1 MVWLSGMD
9 IPVGGAS
16 HRDPGDRPAAASA
29 DGAAS
34 AGAGRSPVVLQ
45 VLPGLVTGGVERGAV
60 DVAAAVAALGWTSL
74 VASAGGPM
82 ARELERAGARHILLP
97 LDSKNPFVMRANI
110 DRLRRAMAEHRVDIA
125 HARSRAPAWSALF
138 AARGHGARFITT
150 FHGAYNAANPVKR
163 WYNSVMARGDRVIA
177 ASSFIVEHV
186 AREYGTDPTLIR
198 LIPRGIDFDRF
209 DPARVS
215 AERQMKLARDWRLP
229 DGVPVIMLPGRLTRW
244 KGQSVL
250 IDAIARRGKKDLRC
264 LLVGADQGRGGYRRE
279 LEQRIAQHGLDT
291 VIHIIDHC
299 NDMPAALKLADL
311 VVSASTDA
319 EAFGRVAVEAQAM
332 GKPVVAT
339 DHGGSRETVLDGE
352 TGWLVPPGDPAVL
365 AEAIDAAL
373 KLDGAARRAIAER
386 AIAFA
391 RANFN
396 KQLMCARTIEVYR
409 EVLGLRPMGQAAA
422 EGAVAA

>member
-1 MVWLSGMD
+1 M
-9 IPVGGAS
+9 
-16 HRDPGDRPAAASA
+16 
-29 DGAAS
+29 
-34 AGAGRSPVVLQ
+34 
-45 VLPGLVTGGVERGAV
+45 PGLVTGGVERGTV
-60 DVAAAVAALGWTSL
+60 DVAAAAAAAGWISL
-74 VASAGGPM
+74 VASSGGPM
-82 ARELERAGARHILLP
+82 VRELERSGAKHIALP

-110 DRLRRAMAEHRVDIA
+110 DRLKRVMDEHGVDVA
-125 HARSRAPAWSALF
+125 HARSRAPAWSTLF
-138 AARGHGARFITT
+138 AARHHGARFITT
-150 FHGAYNAANPVKR
+150 FHGTYNAANPAKR

-177 ASSFIVEHV
+177 ASRFIVEHV
-186 AREYGTDPTLIR
+186 ARQYGADPTLIR
-198 LIPRGIDFDRF
+198 HIPRGIDFDRF

-229 DGVPVIMLPGRLTRW
+229 DGIPVIMLPGRLTRW

-279 LEQRIAQHGLDT
+279 LEQHIARHGLDT
-291 VIHIIDHC
+291 VIHIIDQC

-311 VVSASTDA
+311 VISASTDA

-339 DHGGSRETVLDGE
+339 DHGGSRETVLDGD
-352 TGWLVPPGDPAVL
+352 TGWLIPPGDPAPL

-373 KLDGAARRAIAER
+373 KLDETQRRAIAER
-386 AIAFA
+386 AIAFV

-396 KQLMCARTIEVYR
+396 KQLMCARTLDVYR
-409 EVLGLRPMGQAAA
+409 EVLGMKPMGSGDILKTGRASASSLENRSMKSRKNA
-422 EGAVAA
+422 SVSR

>member
-1 MVWLSGMD
+1 MV
-9 IPVGGAS
+9 
-16 HRDPGDRPAAASA
+16 
-29 DGAAS
+29 
-34 AGAGRSPVVLQ
+34 
-45 VLPGLVTGGVERGAV
+45 
-60 DVAAAVAALGWTSL
+60 
-74 VASAGGPM
+74 
-82 ARELERAGARHILLP
+82 RELERSGAKHIALP
-97 LDSKNPFVMRANI
+97 LDSKNPFVMYANI
-110 DRLRRAMAEHRVDIA
+110 ERLKRAMEQHGVDIV

-138 AARGHGARFITT
+138 AARRRGARFITT
-150 FHGAYNAANPVKR
+150 FHGTYNAANPAKR

-177 ASSFIVEHV
+177 ASRFIVDHLS
-186 AREYGTDPTLIR
+186 RQYGADPTLIR

-229 DGVPVIMLPGRLTRW
+229 DGIPVIMLPGRLTRW

-250 IDAIARRGKKDLRC
+250 IDAIARSGRKDLRC

-279 LEQRIAQHGLDT
+279 LEHSIAQHGLDT
-291 VIHIIDHC
+291 VIHIIDQC

-311 VVSASTDA
+311 VISASTDA

-339 DHGGSRETVLDGE
+339 DHGGSRETVLDGD
-352 TGWLVPPGDPAVL
+352 TGWLIPPGDPASL

-373 KLDGAARRAIAER
+373 KLDETQRRAIAER
-386 AIAFA
+386 AIAFV

-396 KQLMCARTIEVYR
+396 KQLMCARTLEVYR
-409 EVLGLRPMGQAAA
+409 EVLGMKPMGKTSA

>member
-1 MVWLSGMD
+1 MD
-9 IPVGGAS
+9 LPVGGAS
-16 HRDPGDRPAAASA
+16 HREPGVRPAAAN
-29 DGAAS
+29 GAAGV
-34 AGAGRSPVVLQ
+34 GAGRPPVVLQ

-60 DVAAAVAALGWTSL
+60 DVAAAVAAQGWTSL
-74 VASAGGPM
+74 VASSGGPM
-82 ARELERAGARHILLP
+82 VRELERAGAKHIALP

-110 DRLRRAMAEHRVDIA
+110 RRLQRLMAEHGVDVV

-138 AARGHGARFITT
+138 AARRHGARFITT
-150 FHGAYNAANPVKR
+150 FHGTYNAANPAKR

-177 ASSFIVEHV
+177 ASRFIVEHV
-186 AREYGTDPTLIR
+186 VRQYGADPTLIR

-229 DGVPVIMLPGRLTRW
+229 DGIPVIMLPGRLTRW
-244 KGQSVL
+244 KGQGVL
-250 IDAIARRGKKDLRC
+250 IDAIARRGRKDLRC
-264 LLVGADQGRGGYRRE
+264 LLVGSDQGRGGYRRE

-291 VIHIIDHC
+291 VIHIIDQC

-311 VVSASTDA
+311 IVSASTDA

-339 DHGGSRETVLDGE
+339 DHGGSRETVLDGD
-352 TGWLVPPGDPAVL
+352 TGWLIPPGDPAPL

-373 KLDGAARRAIAER
+373 GLDEKQRRAIADR
-386 AIAFA
+386 AIAFV

-396 KQLMCARTIEVYR
+396 KQLMCARTLDVYR
-409 EVLGLRPMGQAAA
+409 EVLGLKPMGKTPA

>member
-1 MVWLSGMD
+1 M
-9 IPVGGAS
+9 
-16 HRDPGDRPAAASA
+16 
-29 DGAAS
+29 
-34 AGAGRSPVVLQ
+34 
-45 VLPGLVTGGVERGAV
+45 LPGLVTGGVERGTV
-60 DVAAAVAALGWTSL
+60 DVAAALAAAGWTSL
-74 VASAGGPM
+74 VASSGGPM
-82 ARELERAGARHILLP
+82 VRELERARARHIPLP

-110 DRLRRAMAEHRVDIA
+110 DRLQRAMAEFGVDVV

-138 AARGHGARFITT
+138 AARRHGARFITT
-150 FHGAYNAANPVKR
+150 FHGTYNIAGNPAKR

-177 ASSFIVEHV
+177 ASRFIVDHV
-186 AREYGTDPTLIR
+186 VKDYGGDPTRIR
-198 LIPRGIDFDRF
+198 HIPRGIDFNVF

-250 IDAIARRGKKDLRC
+250 IDAIARRGKRDLRC
-264 LLVGADQGRGGYRRE
+264 LLVGADQGRGGYRKE
-279 LEQRIAQHGLDT
+279 LEQRIAAAGLDT
-291 VIHIIDHC
+291 VIHIIDQC
-299 NDMPAALKLADL
+299 NDMPAAYKLADL

-339 DHGGSRETVLDGE
+339 DHGGSRETVLHGQ
-352 TGWLVPPGDPAVL
+352 TGWLIPPGDPASL
-365 AEAIDAAL
+365 AVAIDAGLSLTEAE
-373 KLDGAARRAIAER
+373 RHAIAER

-396 KQLMCARTIEVYR
+396 KQLMCARTMEVYR
-409 EVLGLRPMGQAAA
+409 EVLGLAPIGVPMAAPPGDEGAAA
-422 EGAVAA
+422 A